1 MKNFQYT
8 SVLVSILIGS
18 LAQILLKQGTKYIG
32 PLAFSFENIGS
43 LLLRIFSQP
52 LVVLGLALYGVSFV
66 IWIFAISKLEISV
79 AYPMLSVGFIVNAV
93 AAYYLLGESMSLYKL
108 LGIFFIIL
116 GTFLI
121 TYKSV

>member
-18 LAQILLKQGTKYIG
+18 LAQILLKQGTKHIG

-121 TYKSV
+121 TCKSA